1 MAEMTTIKDECI
13 LMGAPRIVKKNG
25 GYLNNIVKRIS
36 ENYDSEDFDVVAFL
50 ADIQL
55 AKDNCT
61 AIIEAAQLTV
71 HTLDKLRN
79 EVTDRTK

>member
-1 MAEMTTIKDECI
+1 MTTIQDECI
-13 LMGAPRIVKKNG
+13 LMGGPRVILKNG
-25 GYLNNIVKRIS
+25 GDMLNIMQQIVT
-36 ENYDSEDFDVVAFL
+36 NYYSSDFDHVAFL

-71 HTLDKLRN
+71 HTLNKLRN
-79 EVTDRTK
+79 EVTDRTE